1 MLNMDGGKLGQGCP
15 KGAVGFFGEWGLGSV
30 GGGRDGVGKGDLGHL
45 IALLGLKLYIRVD
58 YLSI

>member
-1 MLNMDGGKLGQGCP
+1 MSEGGGG
-15 KGAVGFFGEWGLGSV
+15 VFGEWGLGLV

-58 YLSI
+58 HLWIRSSMRFISKD